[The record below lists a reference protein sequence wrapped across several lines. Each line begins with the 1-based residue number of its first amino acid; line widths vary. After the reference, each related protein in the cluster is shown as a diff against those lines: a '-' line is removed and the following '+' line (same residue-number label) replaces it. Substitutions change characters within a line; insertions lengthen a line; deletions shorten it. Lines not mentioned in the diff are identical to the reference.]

1 MKTED
6 LKALGLNDDQ
16 VQKVFAMNGTDM
28 NDLKQQVATLTTER
42 DAARS
47 QLADANKKLEGY
59 DPEWKQKAADA
70 EQKAAAQVSALKA
83 DYAAENAAAGLK
95 FSSVS
100 AKKAF
105 LADLKA
111 KGLTLQDDGK
121 LLGFDDFVKEYKGD
135 DPDAF
140 APDKPAPTVT
150 VPGQGRAP
158 AKTGQAYVDDKYKH
172 NPFYHPKGE

>member
-6 LKALGLNDDQ
+6 LKALGLTDEQ
-16 VQKVFAMNGTDM
+16 VQRVFAMNGADV
-28 NDLKQQVATLTTER
+28 NREKQAAETAKAER
-42 DAARS
+42 DAMRT
-47 QLADANKKLEGY
+47 QLDEANTKLKGY
-59 DPEWKQKAADA
+59 DPDWQQKAADA

-83 DYAAENAAAGLK
+83 DYAAENAAARLK
-95 FSSVS
+95 FSSAS

-105 LADLKA
+105 MADLKA

-121 LLGFDDFVKEYKGD
+121 LLGFDDFVKEYKGT

-158 AKTGQAYVDDKYKH
+158 ARTGQAYVDDKYKN